1 MLGAGLPSIN
11 PVLGAGLPSVNPVL
25 GEGLPS
31 VNPVLGAALPSIN
44 PVLGAGLPSINPVLG
59 AGLPSV
65 NPVLGAGLFPVSPG
79 FPASNFGSNAK
90 GRMGK
95 IKLFPTTEYT
105 SKQASDP
112 VVPLVPCTGIFLGP
126 SKSGKTVALI
136 SLILEQ
142 YRGVFE
148 RIYIFSPSVNID
160 DGWTPVKKYIE
171 EDLGVNTER
180 EQTYWDEWD
189 EAALRRII
197 QQQRKITEAS
207 KKLEM
212 KKLYQVLVVIDD
224 FADTPQLHKP
234 HGALDT
240 LFIRGRHTQV
250 STWVSS
256 QKLRLISAAVRVN
269 MQFLCCWRLRNQHEL
284 GAVVEELSALLPKEQ
299 LYRLYEQA
307 TREPYSFLFV
317 YYLKPKNEMF
327 HIRFEERF
335 ALEKDAD
342 GSGTQLPGPEAVRQ
356 LHADQREV

>member
-1 MLGAGLPSIN
+1 M
-11 PVLGAGLPSVNPVL
+11 VLSQKTLEAQCCTALRPQTRRPDCPENYGSALLYSRTLTENSVSVL
-25 GEGLPS
+25 LCS
-31 VNPVLGAALPSIN
+31 SALTDSP
-44 PVLGAGLPSINPVLG
+44 
-59 AGLPSV
+59 
-65 NPVLGAGLFPVSPG
+65 PG
-79 FPASNFGSNAK
+79 FPASNLGSKNKA
-90 GRMGK
+90 MGK
-95 IKLFPTTEYT
+95 IKLFPVPEYS
-105 SKQASDP
+105 SKQSSDP

-148 RIYIFSPSVNID
+148 RIYVFSPSVNID
-160 DGWTPVKKYIE
+160 DGWIPVKKYIE
-171 EDLGVNTER
+171 GDLGVNTER

-240 LFIRGRHTQV
+240 LFIRGRHMQI

-284 GAVVEELSALLPKEQ
+284 DAVIEELSALLPKEQ

-317 YYLKPKNEMF
+317 YYLKPRNEMF
-327 HIRFEERF
+327 YKRFEERF

-342 GSGTQLPGPEAVRQ
+342 GSGAQLPGPEAVRQ
-356 LHADQREV
+356 LHADQR